1 MKLNEVLAA
10 APENKLKKLKAV
22 ITPKNIAQHYDVV
35 MNALALKVPM
45 TDIDTII
52 ASLTGANLDPEE
64 EEFQLELAEKTLKSL
79 NTMLVKKNGEMYL
92 KGNLP
97 KIDEDPPSSWP
108 LSFNFIIYRNKG
120 MWEAKHDKVGWRV
133 GSSSKRFE
141 KINDAVEYIKKQGAR
156 HEKKRV
162 EFVEKAGKKNEGI

>member
-35 MNALALKVPM
+35 MNALALKLPM
-45 TDIDTII
+45 TDIDTIVS
-52 ASLTGANLDPEE
+52 SLTGANLDPEE

-79 NTMLVKKNGEMYL
+79 NAVLVKKNGEMYL

-97 KIDEDPPSSWP
+97 KIDEDPPSGWP
-108 LSFNFIIYRNKG
+108 FAFNFAIYRHKG

-133 GSSSKRFE
+133 GSSSRRFD
-141 KINDAVEYIKKQGAR
+141 KINDAVEYVKKQGAR
-156 HEKKRV
+156 HEKLRAELSKRK
-162 EFVEKAGKKNEGI
+162 EE